1 MGWGRSSPEAEP
13 SEFQRAFDA
22 DVQEADYLVGGSSEQ
37 ATDEGLVD
45 DESSDLL
52 TDLDVPD

>member
-13 SEFQRAFDA
+13 SEFQRAFDS
-22 DVQEADYLVGGSSEQ
+22 DVEDADYLVGGSSEPSM
-37 ATDEGLVD
+37 DEGLVD

-52 TDLDVPD
+52 TDLDGPS